1 MSARKTIRFY
11 DNPRDQK
18 ALEALNN
25 YRDYGYDNANTMM
38 VSALYKLIEHDSTDS
53 PLIDAEQ
60 LATLIASKLQGTI
73 HVTTNAPTEP
83 ETTSPSTMELDAT
96 PTTDDET
103 LSSAASF
110 IDSLLF

>member
-1 MSARKTIRFY
+1 MITRKTIRFY
-11 DNPRDQK
+11 DSPRDQK

-38 VSALYKLIEHDSTDS
+38 VSALYKLIEHDSS
-53 PLIDAEQ
+53 PQSPIDIEQ
-60 LATLIASKLQGTI
+60 IATLVVDKLQGKIYVPTD
-73 HVTTNAPTEP
+73 APKESIN
-83 ETTSPSTMELDAT
+83 TSPSTMELDAT

-110 IDSLLF
+110 IDSLF